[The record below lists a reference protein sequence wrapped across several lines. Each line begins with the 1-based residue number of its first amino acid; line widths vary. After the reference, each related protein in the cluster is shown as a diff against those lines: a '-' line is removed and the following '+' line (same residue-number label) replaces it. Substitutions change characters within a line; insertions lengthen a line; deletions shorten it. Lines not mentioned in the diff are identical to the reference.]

1 MNDCLFGKFSFFRV
15 SGHTNKNLG
24 YLLSTRTRPNPR
36 SIATPHNSEC
46 CILPLA
52 TSPEKNKMSLGKK
65 INHPL
70 YVRGPFDCFKQ
81 IFNSKPDSLPSSQFG
96 FTNHHLA
103 IAFLDPVAGI
113 KRNVKVKV
121 SCFGSKG
128 TPTIYHN
135 KELNMHLGESDL
147 FTHTIANK
155 TGVWGIG
162 NVLSNTKSTNLAAVI
177 RRCWWYCG
185 AIMIMQKKSVHFDMP
200 YQIPGNK
207 NLGKAFGIF
216 QIGREIIIAVHV
228 TDYNKKAKVWMITA
242 LNAATASGDHIWTNE
257 EINPS
262 SGSSKPQPP
271 EFVSHKILNL
281 DSEDEVEVEPTTPT
295 SSGKGKG
302 KFANSSECPTI
313 FGLASGSATLNR
325 IKNIM
330 EEGDIHVKHPGSFS
344 TKRGVQQGTTNN
356 HKKKK

>member
-1 MNDCLFGKFSFFRV
+1 MSKV

-128 TPTIYHN
+128 TPTIYYN

-162 NVLSNTKSTNLAAVI
+162 NVLSKHKVNELGSSYKTLLVVLWRHHDYGND
-177 RRCWWYCG
+177 
-185 AIMIMQKKSVHFDMP
+185 QKKSVHFDMP

-262 SGSSKPQPP
+262 SGSSKPRHRPN
-271 EFVSHKILNL
+271 FLNL

>member
-1 MNDCLFGKFSFFRV
+1 
-15 SGHTNKNLG
+15 
-24 YLLSTRTRPNPR
+24 
-36 SIATPHNSEC
+36 
-46 CILPLA
+46 
-52 TSPEKNKMSLGKK
+52 MSL
-65 INHPL
+65 
-70 YVRGPFDCFKQ
+70 
-81 IFNSKPDSLPSSQFG
+81 DSLPSSQFG

-128 TPTIYHN
+128 TPTIYYN

-162 NVLSNTKSTNLAAVI
+162 SVLSKHKVNELGSSYKTLLVVLWRHHDYGND
-177 RRCWWYCG
+177 
-185 AIMIMQKKSVHFDMP
+185 QKKSVHFDMP

-257 EINPS
+257 GDQS
-262 SGSSKPQPP
+262 VFRFKQATTPP
-271 EFVSHKILNL
+271 EFH
-281 DSEDEVEVEPTTPT
+281 EDEVEVEPTTPT

-302 KFANSSECPTI
+302 KFTNSSECPTI

-330 EEGDIHVKHPGSFS
+330 EEGDIPSNIRAPFRPSVVCNKVPP
-344 TKRGVQQGTTNN
+344 TITR
-356 HKKKK
+356 KKNRI

>member
-1 MNDCLFGKFSFFRV
+1 
-15 SGHTNKNLG
+15 
-24 YLLSTRTRPNPR
+24 
-36 SIATPHNSEC
+36 
-46 CILPLA
+46 
-52 TSPEKNKMSLGKK
+52 
-65 INHPL
+65 
-70 YVRGPFDCFKQ
+70 
-81 IFNSKPDSLPSSQFG
+81 
-96 FTNHHLA
+96 
-103 IAFLDPVAGI
+103 
-113 KRNVKVKV
+113 
-121 SCFGSKG
+121 
-128 TPTIYHN
+128 
-135 KELNMHLGESDL
+135 MHLGESDL

-162 NVLSNTKSTNLAAVI
+162 NVLSKHKVNELGSSYKTLLVVLWRHHDYGND
-177 RRCWWYCG
+177 
-185 AIMIMQKKSVHFDMP
+185 QKKSVHFDMP

-262 SGSSKPQPP
+262 SGSSKPRHRPN
-271 EFVSHKILNL
+271 FLNL